1 MKSYYTLKKVVNL
14 WVLYLDWRCR
24 GNMDK
29 TFKIGEMLLIFQA
42 NRKFPMLL
50 GRIKMKFPMI
60 SDGPLHQ
67 PPKKKVKEIF
77 AAVSDQCLQI
87 SRLHAGKF
95 TLTGK
100 IIFHNLVF
108 AKSINKYARKKFN
121 FLEMIIF
128 T

>member
-1 MKSYYTLKKVVNL
+1 
-14 WVLYLDWRCR
+14 
-24 GNMDK
+24 MDK

-121 FLEMIIF
+121 FSGNDHFYVIRDCG
-128 T
+128 

>member
-1 MKSYYTLKKVVNL
+1 M
-14 WVLYLDWRCR
+14 D
-24 GNMDK
+24 DK

-121 FLEMIIF
+121 FLEMIIIYV
-128 T
+128 TRDCG